1 MFVKNKPKIE
11 NMKKRLLFIAL
22 FCTMAIGAS
31 AQNGYK
37 NAIGVRGLL
46 NIDVSYQRYITAQT
60 RIEGTIGF
68 DYYGF
73 SMAAMHQ
80 WTFELPIDTE
90 GIWQWYVG
98 AGGGIGSW
106 DRQKYDKGFSLG
118 ALVQVGVEYTFSN
131 IPLLLS
137 LDYRPGFYF
146 LPEGRFDFRG
156 IAVGVR
162 YCF

>member
-1 MFVKNKPKIE
+1 
-11 NMKKRLLFIAL
+11 
-22 FCTMAIGAS
+22 
-31 AQNGYK
+31 
-37 NAIGVRGLL
+37 
-46 NIDVSYQRYITAQT
+46 
-60 RIEGTIGF
+60 
-68 DYYGF
+68 
-73 SMAAMHQ
+73 MAAMHQ
-80 WTFELPIDTE
+80 WTFELPINTE
-90 GIWQWYVG
+90 GIWQWYAG

-106 DRQKYDKGFSLG
+106 DRDKYDKGFSLG